1 MVAANTLSISLSLA
15 LIMIGCVSAG
25 SRGCQCYVK
34 TSNSGPA
41 LAAFETDVGSGWF
54 PGCNKKFR
62 DRCEDACKEWV
73 KNLAKDEDNRSSP
86 VFHTEDG
93 GRVIYSKLHCD
104 GAKPFKDDH
113 WRKFTLPKHCL
124 DEVCWKPEK
133 KSSSSSSGRSQGSA
147 GPYQSLQVATS
158 TFGGT
163 FGGGNGGLAPLPFAA
178 KRGVEPPLED
188 EDFAAFEKILAQ
200 HSGDSDLEKWL
211 QTQH

>member
-1 MVAANTLSISLSLA
+1 MMDV
-15 LIMIGCVSAG
+15 G

-34 TSNSGPA
+34 ASNSGPA
-41 LAAFETDVGSGWF
+41 LAAFETDVGRFFLLDSFPLLNVCSLLLVSGWF

-93 GRVIYSKLHCD
+93 GRVIYSKLHCE
-104 GAKPFKDDH
+104 GAKPFEDRH

-133 KSSSSSSGRSQGSA
+133 KSSSSSSGRSQGS
-147 GPYQSLQVATS
+147 GPYQSLQVPTS
-158 TFGGT
+158 TFVGT
-163 FGGGNGGLAPLPFAA
+163 FGGGNGGLAPLPFAV

-200 HSGDSDLEKWL
+200 HSGDSEFENWL
-211 QTQH
+211 LTQH